1 MYCPNCGKENPD
13 QAYYCNGCGYALK
26 TGAPATATG
35 DVRKTVAS
43 REEKPYPFRSK
54 WLAFAL
60 CFFLGWFGIHRF
72 YAGKIGTG
80 IVWALTFGCFG
91 LGWFMDLLGIL
102 CGGFRDKNGY
112 PLM

>member
-13 QAYYCNGCGYALK
+13 QSYYCTGCGYSLK
-26 TGAPATATG
+26 ANAPTAG
-35 DVRKTVAS
+35 NRPPEPKKQEA
-43 REEKPYPFRSK
+43 PYGFRSK
-54 WLAFAL
+54 WLAFGL
-60 CFFLGWFGIHRF
+60 CILFGWIGIHRF
-72 YAGKIGTG
+72 YVGKIGTG